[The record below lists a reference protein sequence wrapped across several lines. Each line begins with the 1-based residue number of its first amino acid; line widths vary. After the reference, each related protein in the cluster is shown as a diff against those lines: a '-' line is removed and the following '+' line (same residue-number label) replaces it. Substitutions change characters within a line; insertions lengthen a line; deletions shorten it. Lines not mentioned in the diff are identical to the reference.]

1 MFYISNS
8 VLAGVCAD
16 RVDSNNS
23 KKNVFLIKYSLV
35 SWIEEKETSKTTFI
49 VFLYGLWCRK
59 WYRFLQCNI
68 QHNKSKQYW
77 SKTLK
82 MVSLT
87 SVRYNAIM
95 LSGIRLKNDTVD
107 IKTNNPEKSVWE
119 VYWSIFFN
127 WRGLSIQICAFKYKG
142 FEI

>member
-49 VFLYGLWCRK
+49 VFLYGL
-59 WYRFLQCNI
+59 
-68 QHNKSKQYW
+68 
-77 SKTLK
+77 
-82 MVSLT
+82 
-87 SVRYNAIM
+87 
-95 LSGIRLKNDTVD
+95 
-107 IKTNNPEKSVWE
+107 
-119 VYWSIFFN
+119 
-127 WRGLSIQICAFKYKG
+127 
-142 FEI
+142 